1 MAKRKPTGMSRAG
14 RKPGS
19 LNKMTLA
26 REHVLQVLADKSHD
40 PFEALASMAI
50 DPDTPK
56 ELKYQC
62 NRELASYLVPKFR
75 PVDGQN
81 ASQAFAFNISIARP
95 ARDQDE
101 PAITIDQQ
109 SQ

>member
-1 MAKRKPTGMSRAG
+1 
-14 RKPGS
+14 
-19 LNKMTLA
+19 
-26 REHVLQVLADKSHD
+26 VQVLAVKSHD

-62 NRELASYLVPKFR
+62 NRELSRYLVPQFR
-75 PVDGQN
+75 PVDGQK
-81 ASQAFAFNISIARP
+81 AAQAFAFNIKIARP

-101 PAITIDQQ
+101 PAITIDHQ